1 MGNMKR
7 GEKMGEL
14 KLNLKRLRAE
24 RVAKGYDQ
32 AEFAHK
38 LGMSRTSYGKRE
50 NGLVDISMSEL
61 ARIMTVLGLNKDK
74 VPIFFTQSVPKKQ
87 QNELRSKNNE

>member
-1 MGNMKR
+1 
-7 GEKMGEL
+7 MGEL

-38 LGMSRTSYGKRE
+38 LGMSRTTYGKRE

-74 VPIFFTQSVPKKQ
+74 IPIFFTQSVPKKQ